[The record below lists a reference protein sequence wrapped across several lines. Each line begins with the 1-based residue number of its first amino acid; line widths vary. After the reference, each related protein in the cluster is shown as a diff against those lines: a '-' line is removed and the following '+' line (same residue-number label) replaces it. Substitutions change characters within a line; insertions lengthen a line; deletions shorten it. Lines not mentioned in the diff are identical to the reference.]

1 MRRITIIHRT
11 PRRNPGLVV
20 LDRVIGDA
28 LVAAMLILGF
38 VFCLGAAR
46 AAEAPSAARPT
57 PIVTSVMDLQR

>member
-1 MRRITIIHRT
+1 MRRITVFHRT
-11 PRRNPGLVV
+11 PRRNPGLLL

-46 AAEAPSAARPT
+46 ATERHATTVYASIPAVA
-57 PIVTSVMDLQR
+57 MDLQR